1 MPPPRTGKH
10 GRRASRPTDLLGTV
24 LTWPPTTV
32 SPRAGNRT
40 GGGAGRVH
48 LDDGRIVEARWSGVA
63 TMDICLRPGA
73 EGQRVS
79 LSRDKQGIY
88 RATLVE
94 RVEVAGKKTAP
105 PPRRALTPSIPP
117 TLARAIA
124 AALALGESPWT
135 IAARHGISVEL
146 VR

>member
-10 GRRASRPTDLLGTV
+10 VRRASRPTDLLGTV
-24 LTWPPTTV
+24 LTWPPTTI
-32 SPRAGNRT
+32 SPLAGNRT
-40 GGGAGRVH
+40 GGGAGRVR
-48 LDDGRIVEARWSGVA
+48 LDDGRIVRVRWSGA
-63 TMDICLRPGA
+63 ANMDASLRPGA
-73 EGQRVS
+73 EGQRVC

-94 RVEVAGKKTAP
+94 RVELESVITEP
-105 PPRRALTPSIPP
+105 PPKRAPASIPP